1 MRTRKKD
8 MIRIDELPK
17 PMTKDEKKQLIDN
30 WNDDSCNVLAERNIR
45 LALFISK
52 SFKNTGIDEEE
63 LFGVAQL
70 GLVKATRKFRPE
82 YGYEFATFATPVIRN
97 EILMRLRKERH
108 FCNMVSLDDL
118 VTNEKDGSST
128 KNEEL
133 IACTKD
139 CYDEIWER
147 QFLEYIRDLLERED
161 KKYQEIILLSLDGMK
176 QKEIGER
183 LGISQSYVSRI
194 LKKYKSTFMK
204 YVYGY

>member
-1 MRTRKKD
+1 
-8 MIRIDELPK
+8 
-17 PMTKDEKKQLIDN
+17 MTEDEKKQIIDN

-82 YGYEFATFATPVIRN
+82 YGYEFTTFATPVIRN

-118 VTNEKDGSST
+118 ITNPQDGSST

-139 CYDEIWER
+139 CYDEIWEQ
-147 QFLEYIRDLLERED
+147 QFLEYIRDLLKRED

-176 QKEIGER
+176 QKDIGDR
-183 LGISQSYVSRI
+183 LGISQSYVSRT
-194 LKKYKSTFMK
+194 LKKYKTIFMK
-204 YVYGY
+204 YVYGD

>member
-1 MRTRKKD
+1 
-8 MIRIDELPK
+8 
-17 PMTKDEKKQLIDN
+17 MTEDEKKQLINN
-30 WNDDSCNVLAERNIR
+30 WNEDSCKVLAERNIR

-147 QFLEYIRDLLERED
+147 QFLEYIRVLLKRED

-176 QKEIGER
+176 QKEIGDR

-194 LKKYKSTFMK
+194 LKKYKSTFSK
-204 YVYGY
+204 YVYGD